1 LTKYSIY
8 WAGYHPEK
16 SVQAQSVFFIKNQLE
31 KLYGA
36 DIDFRF
42 VSDVGDLGHKAIDL
56 LKLVEDGQIDCCY
69 FFSSYLTE
77 NVNELNLFEIPFQI
91 SSRDMVYNLLDGEIG
106 EFLSNEVE
114 HKTGYKVIG
123 WWDNGIRHLS
133 SNKKL
138 IKSIDDCKNLTIRIA
153 KNSMHKLAF
162 ETLGFTTKFID
173 VKNLKNAIVQNEID
187 TQENPLTNIINYGI
201 EDYHKHITLSSHLY
215 GNSILLCNK
224 KKYYSWDKLFQN
236 NLNEIIKKATAYQ
249 RQLAIN
255 EDVRCMQYLKKKGTQ
270 IIEIDQT
277 LRDIMKLRCQEA
289 CGNTIEKFPDY
300 IRRKYYEL
308 L

>member
-1 LTKYSIY
+1 MTEYSIY

-36 DIDFRF
+36 DIDFKF

-114 HKTGYKVIG
+114 HKTGYKVIC
-123 WWDNGIRHLS
+123 L
-133 SNKKL
+133 
-138 IKSIDDCKNLTIRIA
+138 
-153 KNSMHKLAF
+153 
-162 ETLGFTTKFID
+162 
-173 VKNLKNAIVQNEID
+173 
-187 TQENPLTNIINYGI
+187 
-201 EDYHKHITLSSHLY
+201 LY
-215 GNSILLCNK
+215 TSP
-224 KKYYSWDKLFQN
+224 SP
-236 NLNEIIKKATAYQ
+236 
-249 RQLAIN
+249 
-255 EDVRCMQYLKKKGTQ
+255 
-270 IIEIDQT
+270 
-277 LRDIMKLRCQEA
+277 RD
-289 CGNTIEKFPDY
+289 
-300 IRRKYYEL
+300 
-308 L
+308 